1 MSDKELV
8 SRCIQKDSLAWNE
21 FVNRYSGLVYWA
33 IENRLKKW
41 DYLYRSEDIEEI
53 HQNVFLSLWKKD
65 KLEQVKSLDRIA
77 SWLVI
82 VSGNEAVSYFR
93 SQKLQLPPGAISIF
107 EEIIIKDQAL
117 TLADMLPFFP
127 RNPLAEKE
135 TEDIIMTEIES
146 LAPKEK
152 IILKL
157 NALYGKKYREIS
169 EILGMPIGSVS
180 TTLKNIK
187 AALKKRL
194 SCKDF

>member
-8 SRCIQKDSLAWNE
+8 GLCIQKDPLAWNE

-65 KLEQVKSLDRIA
+65 KLEQVKSLEKIA
-77 SWLVI
+77 GWLVI

-127 RNPLAEKE
+127 KSPLVEKE
-135 TEDIIMTEIES
+135 TEDIITAEIET

-157 NALYGKKYREIS
+157 NVLYGKKYREIAG
-169 EILGMPIGSVS
+169 ILDMPIGTVC

-187 AALKKRL
+187 GRLKRSLRK
-194 SCKDF
+194 KI

>member
-8 SRCIQKDSLAWNE
+8 SRCIQKDLLAWNE
-21 FVNRYSGLVYWA
+21 FVKRYSGLVYWA

-53 HQNVFLSLWKKD
+53 YQNVFLSLWKKD

-77 SWLVI
+77 NWLVI

-107 EEIIIKDQAL
+107 EEIIVKDQVV

-127 RNPLAEKE
+127 KNPL
-135 TEDIIMTEIES
+135 TEDEIEDTIAAQIEA
-146 LAPKEK
+146 LTPKEK

-157 NALYGKKYREIS
+157 NALYGKKYREIAG
-169 EILGMPIGSVS
+169 IMGMPIGSVS

-187 AALKKRL
+187 ARLKKSL
-194 SCKDF
+194 CKKT